1 MCDDIIN
8 CHAKCCDKQ
17 SESADCI
24 ENAKK
29 AIKNNVDFV
38 SEQYADAIEFLKK
51 FDLTYHD
58 VPRAMH
64 LALLLKGRRFWNRV
78 FSNAVNTSEA
88 FRGPTLTRARDR
100 LGDRSVHAEARAAY
114 RAQVRDNDHSKR
126 ARRKTMRQ
134 AVMMADGIL
143 VCRRSHQGE
152 FCYSLPCE
160 KCVQVLASCKIR
172 FVIYSTGDES
182 RPWKKISL
190 QKLLTDSRVMPVRAL
205 R

>member
-1 MCDDIIN
+1 MTDIDCVDACCHDN
-8 CHAKCCDKQ
+8 CSCTKSC
-17 SESADCI
+17 
-24 ENAKK
+24 
-29 AIKNNVDFV
+29 NNDSV
-38 SEQYADAIEFLKK
+38 SRQYADAIDFLQNYEYKC
-51 FDLTYHD
+51 HD
-58 VPRAMH
+58 VRRAMH
-64 LALLLKGRRFWNRV
+64 FALLLKGRRFLKRV
-78 FSNAVNTSEA
+78 FPNAVNTNEA

-134 AVMMADGIL
+134 AVMIADGVL
-143 VCRRSHQGE
+143 VCRRSHQGK

-182 RPWKKISL
+182 RPWDKISL
-190 QKLLTDSRVMPVRAL
+190 EKLLSDRRVMPVRAL